1 MTRLTV
7 QMPKPE
13 DARAP
18 RTLPPPLPG
27 ASARA
32 APNRAQAAPPQEP
45 AAGAARP
52 MGAQTVPS
60 GPASQLAH
68 TQLAATQLLK
78 LQADLN
84 EVRTRT
90 ELAYLVAN
98 EPRQLMRTQQI
109 VVLARGGSGDLE
121 VRSVSSIVQFER
133 SSPAILWFESVVKEL
148 EREHGLSA
156 ECGFKSSAFRG
167 GHEGFGRSYPL
178 GHLLWLPWHD
188 AEGQVFAGMLL
199 ARTTPFTQAEA
210 ALGRHLA
217 GMFSQAWRALPVPG
231 WVKPWVLRLSRRAQI
246 GIAVAALVAILFPVP
261 MTALAPVETAPRAP
275 AIVTSGI
282 EGVIQSVLVEPNQR
296 VAQGQVL
303 VRMVGT
309 TLRNR
314 YELAEREVGV
324 AAMKYKKAA
333 QLAFSDL
340 RGRHEL
346 AIAQAELELKTA
358 ERDYASEVM
367 ARTEI
372 KAERD
377 GIAFYGEKKDLV
389 GKPVAIGEKLMEI
402 ASPAEIEFRIDLGV
416 ADAIVLHEQAR
427 VKIFLDSDPLRSID
441 AKLVRSAYRARMRE
455 NQQLAFR
462 LVAEADPALVGA
474 LRLGARGTAQ
484 VYSDRVPLVFYLLR
498 RPVAAGRQW
507 LGL

>member
-1 MTRLTV
+1 MSKAPV
-7 QMPKPE
+7 QMPRAE
-13 DARAP
+13 EARVP
-18 RTLPPPLPG
+18 RTVPPPLPG

-32 APNRAQAAPPQEP
+32 APPGPKAAPATP
-45 AAGAARP
+45 AGAL
-52 MGAQTVPS
+52 AQLS
-60 GPASQLAH
+60 H
-68 TQLAATQLLK
+68 TQLAAAQLLK

-84 EVRTRT
+84 EVRTRA

-98 EPRQLMRTQQI
+98 EPRQLMRAQQI
-109 VVLARGGSGDLE
+109 AVLVRGRSGNLE

-148 EREHGLSA
+148 EREHGLGA
-156 ECGFKSSAFRG
+156 ECGLKSSAFG
-167 GHEGFGRSYPL
+167 GGYEGFGRSYPL
-178 GHLLWLPWHD
+178 GHLLWMPWHD

-199 ARTTPFTQAEA
+199 ARTTPFTESEA

-217 GMFSQAWRALPVPG
+217 GMFSQAWRALSAPG
-231 WVKPWVLRLSRRAQI
+231 WVKPWVMRLSRRARI
-246 GIAVAALVAILFPVP
+246 GVAVAALVALLFPVP

-275 AIVTSGI
+275 SIVTSGI
-282 EGVIQSVLVEPNQR
+282 EGVIQSVLVEPNQA
-296 VAQGQVL
+296 VSQGQVL
-303 VRMVGT
+303 VRMVDT

-333 QLAFSDL
+333 QLAFSDS

-358 ERDYASEVM
+358 ERDYAAEVM
-367 ARTEI
+367 ARAEI

-389 GKPVAIGEKLMEI
+389 GKPVAVGEKLMEI
-402 ASPAEIEFRIDLGV
+402 ASPADIEFRIDLGV
-416 ADAIVLHEQAR
+416 ADAIVLHDQAR

-441 AKLVRSAYRARMRE
+441 AKLVRTSYRARMRE
-455 NQQLAFR
+455 SQQLAFR
-462 LVAEADPALVGA
+462 LVAEADPAAVSA

-484 VYSDRVPLVFYLLR
+484 VYSDRVPFIFYLLR
-498 RPVAAGRQW
+498 RPIAAGRQW
-507 LGL
+507 LGI